1 MTYLIYGAY
10 GYTGTLI
17 AEQAVEQGHEPI
29 LAGRDAQALRR
40 LASRL
45 DLEARPVSLT
55 DRDRLRD
62 VLAEVPAVVHCAGP
76 FAHTSAPMV
85 AACLDTGT
93 HYLDVTGEIPVLQAL
108 LGRDAEATERDVLL
122 LPAVGFDVVP
132 TDCLARRLAEA
143 MPSATSLEIAFV
155 GQGGVSQGTLKTA
168 IEQMGEGGRVRRA
181 GRVVSVPPGW
191 TSRRVSFGGR
201 PRTVVSIPWGDVVT
215 AGRSTGIPNVT
226 VYTALP
232 GWARRLL
239 PYTRHVQG
247 LLSWAPLQSLL
258 KRAVERWAAPPT
270 ATQRAQ
276 GHTQVW
282 ASVRNDRGERRT
294 ARLRGPEAYA
304 FTARTAVAAAARV
317 VEGPPAVG
325 SHTPSTALG
334 ASFVEGIDGVTVEA
348 EPASTPEWNASGGT
362 G

>member
-1 MTYLIYGAY
+1 VI
-10 GYTGTLI
+10 
-17 AEQAVEQGHEPI
+17 
-29 LAGRDAQALRR
+29 
-40 LASRL
+40 
-45 DLEARPVSLT
+45 
-55 DRDRLRD
+55 
-62 VLAEVPAVVHCAGP
+62 HCAGP
-76 FAHTSAPMV
+76 FAHTSAPV
-85 AACLDTGT
+85 AAACLDTGT
-93 HYLDVTGEIPVLQAL
+93 HYLDVTGEIPVLRAL
-108 LGRDAEATERDVLL
+108 MARDAEATEKDVLL

-168 IEQMGEGGRVRRA
+168 VEQMGEGGRVRRA
-181 GRVVSVPPGW
+181 GELVPVPPGW
-191 TSRRVSFGGR
+191 TSRQVTFGDR

-247 LLSWAPLQSLL
+247 LLGWAPLQSLL

-270 ATQRAQ
+270 AADRER
-276 GHTQVW
+276 GYTQVW
-282 ASVRNDRGERRT
+282 ASVRNDQGERRT
-294 ARLRGPEAYA
+294 VRLRGPEAYA

-334 ASFVEGIDGVTVEA
+334 ASFVDGIEGVSVEP
-348 EPASTPEWNASGGT
+348 EPTSTPERNASGGA

>member
-1 MTYLIYGAY
+1 MSYLIYGAY

-17 AEQAVEQGHEPI
+17 AERAVAQGHEPI
-29 LAGRDAQALRR
+29 LAGRDAQTLRPCARR
-40 LASRL
+40 LNLESRV
-45 DLEARPVSLT
+45 VSLS
-55 DRDRLRD
+55 DRERLRG
-62 VLAEVPAVVHCAGP
+62 VLGEVPAVVHCAGP

-108 LGRDAEATERDVLL
+108 MARDAEATRKEVLL

-132 TDCLARRLAEA
+132 TDCLARLLAEQ

-155 GQGGVSQGTLKTA
+155 GQGGVSTGTLKTA
-168 IEQMGEGGRVRRA
+168 VEQMGEGGRVRRG
-181 GRVVSVPPGW
+181 GRVVPVPSGW
-191 TSRRVSFGGR
+191 TSRRVSFGDR

-239 PYTRHVQG
+239 PYTRYVQG
-247 LLSWAPLQSLL
+247 LLEWPPLQALL
-258 KRAVERWAAPPT
+258 KRAVERWGPTPT
-270 ATQRAQ
+270 AADRERGSTR
-276 GHTQVW
+276 VW
-282 ASVRNDRGERRT
+282 ASVRNDRGERRE
-294 ARLRGPEAYA
+294 ARLRGPEAYV

-317 VEGPPAVG
+317 VDGPPAVG
-325 SHTPSTALG
+325 TQTPATALG
-334 ASFVEGIDGVTVEA
+334 PSFVSGIEGVEVEA
-348 EPASTPEWNASGGT
+348 DPPAAPAQ
-362 G
+362 